1 MANDFKIDLIA
12 RDGNLRQTLER
23 DTKEMAE
30 LGRKTDQTSAELMK
44 YARNVVDAG
53 ARTTNYKKQ
62 LAQIT
67 REIQDLTL
75 NLAMMTREERA
86 SAQGKAMEKKLDD
99 LKKKAGQFKDTVA
112 DVNAE
117 IKQLASDTPVWDSIS
132 ASIDTASSALT
143 AYTAATE
150 LVGVD
155 SDHLAQV
162 VAKLATMQAV
172 ANAAIKIGNALQY
185 QSSVMIGVNMVKT
198 AASTLATKA
207 DTIARAHRIAAIK
220 AERLAE
226 NGSTVATV
234 AHTVATKAATVAQK
248 AFNIV
253 ARANPYVLLATAII
267 GVCAALYAFTSKS
280 DDAKKAEEERQKSIE
295 ESRKKYDNY
304 RDTVAQNSGQM
315 VSSYQELR
323 TEYSKLKT
331 NLEKTQFIK
340 NNASEFNKLGI
351 TISNV
356 ADADNV
362 FVNNTDKVVKALEL
376 RARAMA
382 LQNLNAQAYEQY
394 YKKIINA
401 DATVA
406 GGGYY
411 RQAKKGTKI
420 DNLSREER
428 EAAGIKQKYRINPGT
443 VSTTTFW
450 YEDEKGRAVTEINQ
464 EQTDKINAYR
474 QKKARETNQQIKKD
488 AQKDLNEATNYA
500 TKELER
506 LNREMQN
513 LSIKKVNLKGDGNS
527 PTGGGN
533 GGGKTTT
540 NTNNNESYTVGSF
553 RYANR
558 LAEELQKKLE
568 GMKPDTPEFEK
579 TKQLLADARKEVERI
594 KKLMDETTPRTKAEE
609 LVNSYSNA
617 VTEINT
623 ILKKVKLGEIDTNDA
638 KKQIEVINNT
648 LQKMGAKPIEV
659 SIETEGSVP
668 VLSDKTATATID
680 IVANTDALDD
690 VSDKLDN
697 LSDKKVK
704 IDVETTNTTT
714 NVTKGSAADISDQNA
729 TATIDIVANTDALDD
744 VSDKL
749 DNLSDKKV
757 NIDVETTNT
766 TTNVIDG
773 SAPEFTDKSSTVMV
787 DVVANTDALDDVS
800 DKLDN
805 LSDKKVKIDV
815 ETTNTTTNVTK
826 GSAPE
831 STDKSSTMTVDI
843 VANTDLLIK
852 AYEDAN
858 KEIQNIAKQQEIGL
872 IDVDT
877 ANKQI
882 NVVNSM
888 LKNIGLKPIVKEI
901 KPEVDEG
908 SLVDIQNKISD
919 LNARINTTVDESKIA
934 KFRNE
939 LNELERQERI
949 VKFRVDAEGLQKIKD
964 DINDIINESSKDL
977 ILNLQVKT
985 QSEKAIDEADAIG
998 NKYYNLQKYLKDNE
1012 KEYQTLKDKSKQF
1025 NLTAEEKSYLS
1036 TYERGIDTVNALGDA
1051 YVRAADKANRL
1062 QVNKLSWD
1070 GFRKGI
1076 STIGNV
1082 ASSIHGLSDSWTNMK
1097 EQWNDMS
1104 AFEQT
1109 ISVIENVCS
1118 TFETLIQMYEGVNEV
1133 IKIFQTI
1140 SETATASKIAGNQA
1154 EMASES
1160 AKMTQ
1165 ETTDTALHIA
1175 NNTEKMTSDAGE
1187 IATSSGAAIAGA
1199 TASGASLPFPAN
1211 LAAIAAGVAAVVSCL
1226 AMISSFQNGGIIKA
1240 QSGAILGGATTNGDR
1255 TLFYGNRG
1263 EMVLN
1268 TREQANLF
1276 RMLNSGSTGAKTSIS
1291 GGVEFKIRGSELVGV
1306 LSNYN
1311 SKKRHI

>member
-75 NLAMMTREERA
+75 NLDMMTREERA

-99 LKKKAGQFKDTVA
+99 LNKKAGQFKDTVA
-112 DVNAE
+112 DVNAQ

-185 QSSVMIGVNMVKT
+185 QSAVMIGVNMVKT

-253 ARANPYVLLATAII
+253 ARANPNVLLATAII

-280 DDAKKAEEERQKSIE
+280 DDAKKAEEERQKAIE

-729 TATIDIVANTDALDD
+729 TATIDIVANTDALDE

-757 NIDVETTNT
+757 KIDVETTNT

-773 SAPEFTDKSSTVMV
+773 SILDISDKTATATI
-787 DVVANTDALDDVS
+787 DIVANTDALDDVS

-1012 KEYQTLKDKSKQF
+1012 KEYQTLKDKAKQF

-1036 TYERGIDTVNALGDA
+1036 TYERGIETVNALGDA

>member
-1 MANDFKIDLIA
+1 M
-12 RDGNLRQTLER
+12 
-23 DTKEMAE
+23 
-30 LGRKTDQTSAELMK
+30 
-44 YARNVVDAG
+44 
-53 ARTTNYKKQ
+53 
-62 LAQIT
+62 
-67 REIQDLTL
+67 
-75 NLAMMTREERA
+75 
-86 SAQGKAMEKKLDD
+86 
-99 LKKKAGQFKDTVA
+99 
-112 DVNAE
+112 
-117 IKQLASDTPVWDSIS
+117 
-132 ASIDTASSALT
+132 
-143 AYTAATE
+143 
-150 LVGVD
+150 
-155 SDHLAQV
+155 
-162 VAKLATMQAV
+162 
-172 ANAAIKIGNALQY
+172 
-185 QSSVMIGVNMVKT
+185 
-198 AASTLATKA
+198 
-207 DTIARAHRIAAIK
+207 
-220 AERLAE
+220 
-226 NGSTVATV
+226 
-234 AHTVATKAATVAQK
+234 
-248 AFNIV
+248 
-253 ARANPYVLLATAII
+253 
-267 GVCAALYAFTSKS
+267 
-280 DDAKKAEEERQKSIE
+280 
-295 ESRKKYDNY
+295 
-304 RDTVAQNSGQM
+304 
-315 VSSYQELR
+315 
-323 TEYSKLKT
+323 
-331 NLEKTQFIK
+331 
-340 NNASEFNKLGI
+340 
-351 TISNV
+351 
-356 ADADNV
+356 
-362 FVNNTDKVVKALEL
+362 
-376 RARAMA
+376 
-382 LQNLNAQAYEQY
+382 
-394 YKKIINA
+394 
-401 DATVA
+401 
-406 GGGYY
+406 
-411 RQAKKGTKI
+411 
-420 DNLSREER
+420 SREER
-428 EAAGIKQKYRINPGT
+428 EAAGIKQNYRINPGT

-450 YEDEKGRAVTEINQ
+450 YEDEKGRAITEINQ

-648 LQKMGAKPIEV
+648 LQKIGAKPIEV

-714 NVTKGSAADISDQNA
+714 NVSKGSAPGVSDQNA
-729 TATIDIVANTDALDD
+729 TATIDIVANTDALD
-744 VSDKL
+744 
-749 DNLSDKKV
+749 
-757 NIDVETTNT
+757 E
-766 TTNVIDG
+766 
-773 SAPEFTDKSSTVMV
+773 
-787 DVVANTDALDDVS
+787 VS

-949 VKFRVDAEGLQKIKD
+949 VKFRVDAEGVQKIKD

-1012 KEYQTLKDKSKQF
+1012 KEYQTLKDKAKQF

-1082 ASSIHGLSDSWTNMK
+1082 ASSIHGLSDSWTSMT

>member
-1 MANDFKIDLIA
+1 
-12 RDGNLRQTLER
+12 
-23 DTKEMAE
+23 
-30 LGRKTDQTSAELMK
+30 
-44 YARNVVDAG
+44 
-53 ARTTNYKKQ
+53 
-62 LAQIT
+62 
-67 REIQDLTL
+67 
-75 NLAMMTREERA
+75 
-86 SAQGKAMEKKLDD
+86 
-99 LKKKAGQFKDTVA
+99 
-112 DVNAE
+112 
-117 IKQLASDTPVWDSIS
+117 
-132 ASIDTASSALT
+132 
-143 AYTAATE
+143 
-150 LVGVD
+150 
-155 SDHLAQV
+155 
-162 VAKLATMQAV
+162 
-172 ANAAIKIGNALQY
+172 
-185 QSSVMIGVNMVKT
+185 
-198 AASTLATKA
+198 
-207 DTIARAHRIAAIK
+207 
-220 AERLAE
+220 
-226 NGSTVATV
+226 
-234 AHTVATKAATVAQK
+234 
-248 AFNIV
+248 
-253 ARANPYVLLATAII
+253 
-267 GVCAALYAFTSKS
+267 
-280 DDAKKAEEERQKSIE
+280 
-295 ESRKKYDNY
+295 
-304 RDTVAQNSGQM
+304 
-315 VSSYQELR
+315 
-323 TEYSKLKT
+323 
-331 NLEKTQFIK
+331 
-340 NNASEFNKLGI
+340 
-351 TISNV
+351 
-356 ADADNV
+356 
-362 FVNNTDKVVKALEL
+362 
-376 RARAMA
+376 
-382 LQNLNAQAYEQY
+382 
-394 YKKIINA
+394 
-401 DATVA
+401 
-406 GGGYY
+406 
-411 RQAKKGTKI
+411 
-420 DNLSREER
+420 
-428 EAAGIKQKYRINPGT
+428 
-443 VSTTTFW
+443 
-450 YEDEKGRAVTEINQ
+450 
-464 EQTDKINAYR
+464 
-474 QKKARETNQQIKKD
+474 
-488 AQKDLNEATNYA
+488 
-500 TKELER
+500 
-506 LNREMQN
+506 
-513 LSIKKVNLKGDGNS
+513 
-527 PTGGGN
+527 
-533 GGGKTTT
+533 
-540 NTNNNESYTVGSF
+540 
-553 RYANR
+553 
-558 LAEELQKKLE
+558 
-568 GMKPDTPEFEK
+568 
-579 TKQLLADARKEVERI
+579 
-594 KKLMDETTPRTKAEE
+594 
-609 LVNSYSNA
+609 
-617 VTEINT
+617 
-623 ILKKVKLGEIDTNDA
+623 
-638 KKQIEVINNT
+638 
-648 LQKMGAKPIEV
+648 
-659 SIETEGSVP
+659 
-668 VLSDKTATATID
+668 
-680 IVANTDALDD
+680 
-690 VSDKLDN
+690 
-697 LSDKKVK
+697 
-704 IDVETTNTTT
+704 
-714 NVTKGSAADISDQNA
+714 
-729 TATIDIVANTDALDD
+729 
-744 VSDKL
+744 
-749 DNLSDKKV
+749 
-757 NIDVETTNT
+757 
-766 TTNVIDG
+766 
-773 SAPEFTDKSSTVMV
+773 MV

-1012 KEYQTLKDKSKQF
+1012 KEYQTLKDKAKQF

-1082 ASSIHGLSDSWTNMK
+1082 ASSIHGLSDSWTNMT

>member
-86 SAQGKAMEKKLDD
+86 SAQGKAMEKKLDE

-112 DVNAE
+112 DVISE

-172 ANAAIKIGNALQY
+172 ANAAIKIGNALQS
-185 QSSVMIGVNMVKT
+185 QSAVMIGVNMVKT

-234 AHTVATKAATVAQK
+234 AHTVATKAATIAQK

-280 DDAKKAEEERQKSIE
+280 DDAKKAEEERQKAIE

-428 EAAGIKQKYRINPGT
+428 EAAGIKQNYRINPGT

-450 YEDEKGRAVTEINQ
+450 YEDEKGRAITEINQ

-648 LQKMGAKPIEV
+648 LQKIGAKPIEV

-680 IVANTDALDD
+680 I
-690 VSDKLDN
+690 
-697 LSDKKVK
+697 
-704 IDVETTNTTT
+704 
-714 NVTKGSAADISDQNA
+714 
-729 TATIDIVANTDALDD
+729 
-744 VSDKL
+744 
-749 DNLSDKKV
+749 
-757 NIDVETTNT
+757 
-766 TTNVIDG
+766 
-773 SAPEFTDKSSTVMV
+773 
-787 DVVANTDALDDVS
+787 VANTDALDDVS

-949 VKFRVDAEGLQKIKD
+949 VKFRVDAEGVQKIKD

-1012 KEYQTLKDKSKQF
+1012 KEYQTLKDKAKQF

-1082 ASSIHGLSDSWTNMK
+1082 ASSIHGLSDSWTTMK

>member
-1 MANDFKIDLIA
+1 M
-12 RDGNLRQTLER
+12 
-23 DTKEMAE
+23 
-30 LGRKTDQTSAELMK
+30 
-44 YARNVVDAG
+44 
-53 ARTTNYKKQ
+53 
-62 LAQIT
+62 
-67 REIQDLTL
+67 
-75 NLAMMTREERA
+75 
-86 SAQGKAMEKKLDD
+86 
-99 LKKKAGQFKDTVA
+99 
-112 DVNAE
+112 
-117 IKQLASDTPVWDSIS
+117 
-132 ASIDTASSALT
+132 
-143 AYTAATE
+143 
-150 LVGVD
+150 
-155 SDHLAQV
+155 
-162 VAKLATMQAV
+162 
-172 ANAAIKIGNALQY
+172 
-185 QSSVMIGVNMVKT
+185 
-198 AASTLATKA
+198 
-207 DTIARAHRIAAIK
+207 
-220 AERLAE
+220 
-226 NGSTVATV
+226 
-234 AHTVATKAATVAQK
+234 
-248 AFNIV
+248 
-253 ARANPYVLLATAII
+253 
-267 GVCAALYAFTSKS
+267 
-280 DDAKKAEEERQKSIE
+280 
-295 ESRKKYDNY
+295 
-304 RDTVAQNSGQM
+304 
-315 VSSYQELR
+315 
-323 TEYSKLKT
+323 
-331 NLEKTQFIK
+331 
-340 NNASEFNKLGI
+340 
-351 TISNV
+351 
-356 ADADNV
+356 
-362 FVNNTDKVVKALEL
+362 
-376 RARAMA
+376 
-382 LQNLNAQAYEQY
+382 
-394 YKKIINA
+394 
-401 DATVA
+401 
-406 GGGYY
+406 
-411 RQAKKGTKI
+411 
-420 DNLSREER
+420 SREER

-757 NIDVETTNT
+757 KIDVETTNTTTNVTKGSAADISDQNATATIDIVANTDALDEVSDKLDNLSDKKVKIDVETTNTATNVIDGSILDISDKTATATIDIVANTDALDDVSDKLDNLSDKKVNIDVETTNT
-766 TTNVIDG
+766 TKNVIDG

-1012 KEYQTLKDKSKQF
+1012 KEYQTLKDKAKQF

>member
-1 MANDFKIDLIA
+1 M
-12 RDGNLRQTLER
+12 
-23 DTKEMAE
+23 
-30 LGRKTDQTSAELMK
+30 
-44 YARNVVDAG
+44 
-53 ARTTNYKKQ
+53 
-62 LAQIT
+62 
-67 REIQDLTL
+67 
-75 NLAMMTREERA
+75 
-86 SAQGKAMEKKLDD
+86 
-99 LKKKAGQFKDTVA
+99 
-112 DVNAE
+112 
-117 IKQLASDTPVWDSIS
+117 
-132 ASIDTASSALT
+132 
-143 AYTAATE
+143 
-150 LVGVD
+150 
-155 SDHLAQV
+155 
-162 VAKLATMQAV
+162 
-172 ANAAIKIGNALQY
+172 
-185 QSSVMIGVNMVKT
+185 
-198 AASTLATKA
+198 
-207 DTIARAHRIAAIK
+207 
-220 AERLAE
+220 
-226 NGSTVATV
+226 
-234 AHTVATKAATVAQK
+234 
-248 AFNIV
+248 
-253 ARANPYVLLATAII
+253 
-267 GVCAALYAFTSKS
+267 
-280 DDAKKAEEERQKSIE
+280 
-295 ESRKKYDNY
+295 
-304 RDTVAQNSGQM
+304 
-315 VSSYQELR
+315 
-323 TEYSKLKT
+323 
-331 NLEKTQFIK
+331 
-340 NNASEFNKLGI
+340 
-351 TISNV
+351 
-356 ADADNV
+356 
-362 FVNNTDKVVKALEL
+362 
-376 RARAMA
+376 
-382 LQNLNAQAYEQY
+382 
-394 YKKIINA
+394 
-401 DATVA
+401 
-406 GGGYY
+406 
-411 RQAKKGTKI
+411 
-420 DNLSREER
+420 SREER
-428 EAAGIKQKYRINPGT
+428 EAAGIKQNYRINPGT

-697 LSDKKVK
+697 LSDKKV
-704 IDVETTNTTT
+704 
-714 NVTKGSAADISDQNA
+714 
-729 TATIDIVANTDALDD
+729 
-744 VSDKL
+744 
-749 DNLSDKKV
+749 

-773 SAPEFTDKSSTVMV
+773 SILDISDKTATATI
-787 DVVANTDALDDVS
+787 DIVANTDALDDVS

-949 VKFRVDAEGLQKIKD
+949 IKFRVDAEGVQKIKD

-1012 KEYQTLKDKSKQF
+1012 KEYQTLKDKAKQF

>member
-1 MANDFKIDLIA
+1 M
-12 RDGNLRQTLER
+12 
-23 DTKEMAE
+23 
-30 LGRKTDQTSAELMK
+30 
-44 YARNVVDAG
+44 
-53 ARTTNYKKQ
+53 
-62 LAQIT
+62 
-67 REIQDLTL
+67 
-75 NLAMMTREERA
+75 
-86 SAQGKAMEKKLDD
+86 
-99 LKKKAGQFKDTVA
+99 
-112 DVNAE
+112 
-117 IKQLASDTPVWDSIS
+117 
-132 ASIDTASSALT
+132 
-143 AYTAATE
+143 
-150 LVGVD
+150 
-155 SDHLAQV
+155 
-162 VAKLATMQAV
+162 
-172 ANAAIKIGNALQY
+172 
-185 QSSVMIGVNMVKT
+185 
-198 AASTLATKA
+198 
-207 DTIARAHRIAAIK
+207 
-220 AERLAE
+220 
-226 NGSTVATV
+226 
-234 AHTVATKAATVAQK
+234 
-248 AFNIV
+248 
-253 ARANPYVLLATAII
+253 
-267 GVCAALYAFTSKS
+267 
-280 DDAKKAEEERQKSIE
+280 
-295 ESRKKYDNY
+295 
-304 RDTVAQNSGQM
+304 
-315 VSSYQELR
+315 
-323 TEYSKLKT
+323 
-331 NLEKTQFIK
+331 
-340 NNASEFNKLGI
+340 
-351 TISNV
+351 
-356 ADADNV
+356 
-362 FVNNTDKVVKALEL
+362 
-376 RARAMA
+376 
-382 LQNLNAQAYEQY
+382 
-394 YKKIINA
+394 
-401 DATVA
+401 
-406 GGGYY
+406 
-411 RQAKKGTKI
+411 
-420 DNLSREER
+420 SREER

-659 SIETEGSVP
+659 SIETEDSVP

-704 IDVETTNTTT
+704 IDVETTNTT
-714 NVTKGSAADISDQNA
+714 K
-729 TATIDIVANTDALDD
+729 
-744 VSDKL
+744 
-749 DNLSDKKV
+749 
-757 NIDVETTNT
+757 
-766 TTNVIDG
+766 NVIDG

-1012 KEYQTLKDKSKQF
+1012 KEYQTLKDKAKQF

-1082 ASSIHGLSDSWTNMK
+1082 ASSIHGLSDSWTNMT